1 MHVIILRKFRQFPD
15 GSAQRKS
22 RDSRV
27 ESREGTGLY
36 FSSIGESQ
44 KNIRNLVSHG
54 NELSRG

>member
-1 MHVIILRKFRQFPD
+1 MVRPNEKAEILE
-15 GSAQRKS
+15 
-22 RDSRV
+22 SRV

>member
-1 MHVIILRKFRQFPD
+1 MHVIILRTLRQFPD
-15 GSAQRKS
+15 GSALRKS

-54 NELSRG
+54 NMS